1 VAHGEY
7 SGAYVAVAL
16 SLFKPF
22 SSRVLNHPPGQ
33 RAQRGGSSALPFG
46 PVVAGFSISG
56 QPGD

>member
-1 VAHGEY
+1 MAHGEY
-7 SGAYVAVAL
+7 FEAHMSVAL
-16 SLFKPF
+16 SHFKPF

-46 PVVAGFSISG
+46 PVVAGFSISD

>member
-1 VAHGEY
+1 LQPKAAEERTFIHEI
-7 SGAYVAVAL
+7 
-16 SLFKPF
+16 

-33 RAQRGGSSALPFG
+33 RDQRGGSSGLPFG